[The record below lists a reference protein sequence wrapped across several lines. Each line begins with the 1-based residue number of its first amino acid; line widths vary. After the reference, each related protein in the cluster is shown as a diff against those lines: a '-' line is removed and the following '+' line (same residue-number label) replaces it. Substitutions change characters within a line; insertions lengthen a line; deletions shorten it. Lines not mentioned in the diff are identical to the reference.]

1 MMRRADFLVLSVI
14 AAMIGCRGDGGES
27 TIKQEAATM
36 PREATHIP
44 EPKQQTVLP
53 RDSARIFV
61 SGHSL
66 TDNPLPD
73 DLAAIANSLGTPVR
87 WNQQNVVGS
96 QIKMRTRGNSTDPN
110 NWHGY
115 RRGKNR
121 EGEGMDVVREL
132 REAQTLG
139 GERYDTL
146 IIAENHVLIWSLTQ
160 ADTVRHL
167 RHYHDRFIEG
177 NAQGQT
183 YFYEAWLGI
192 DNKSDP
198 RDWIA
203 YERAASPVWQCIAT
217 RINHSLAAEGR
228 ADRIASLPAGAAL
241 AELIERATQGPGVP
255 GVSASSVRETVDRIV
270 KDDVHL
276 TRLGV
281 YYMALVNYAA
291 VFNRSPLGAWA
302 PDGVTSTQAK
312 SLQEVAWTYVS
323 AYYRHNIPLDLK
335 QCRALM
341 CDSFCDTYNTY
352 RRSPHFNPDIW
363 RWWSN
368 VKRFRESA
376 SCRWLFSR
384 EGVDNPFHY
393 SADSDASYWYPA
405 P

>member
-1 MMRRADFLVLSVI
+1 MTSMTQAGSPVPTH
-14 AAMIGCRGDGGES
+14 A
-27 TIKQEAATM
+27 
-36 PREATHIP
+36 PRPVA
-44 EPKQQTVLP
+44 P
-53 RDSARIFV
+53 RDSARVFI

-73 DLAAIANSLGTPVR
+73 DLAAIAQSLGTPVR

-96 QIKMRTRGNSTDPN
+96 QIKVRTRGDNPAVQG
-110 NWHGY
+110 WPGY
-115 RRGKNR
+115 RSGKNR
-121 EGEGMDVVREL
+121 EGQGMDVVREL
-132 REAQTLG
+132 REPQTLG

-146 IIAENHVLIWSLTQ
+146 IIAENHVIIWSLTQ

-167 RHYHDRFIEG
+167 RHFHDRFIEG
-177 NAQGQT
+177 NSQGQT

-203 YERAASPVWQCIAT
+203 YERAASPIWQCIAT

-241 AELIERATQGPGVP
+241 AELVERATQGPGVP

-270 KDDVHL
+270 NDDVHL

-281 YYMALVNYAA
+281 YYMALVTYAA
-291 VFNRSPLGAWA
+291 VFNRSPQGAWA

-312 SLQEVAWTYVS
+312 SLQEVAWAYVA
-323 AYYRHNIPLDLK
+323 AYSSQNTPLGLG

-341 CDSFCDTYNTY
+341 CDSFCNTYNTY
-352 RRSPHFNPDIW
+352 RRSPHFNQEIW

-368 VKRFRESA
+368 VKRLRESA
-376 SCRWLFSR
+376 GCRWLFSR
-384 EGVDNPFHY
+384 ESQENPFY
-393 SADSDASYWYPA
+393 FSPDSDASYWYPA